1 MADSESALLV
11 FAKDPVA
18 GTVKTRLTQM
28 ITADEAAEVY
38 SAFLADAAVQ
48 YRDLD
53 IPLRYYIAPG
63 SAGSGVD
70 GHAIG
75 MPIGSVIREQYGEGL
90 GQRLTNAF
98 RDAFESGVSIAAVI
112 GTDHPTLPSVYVERA
127 FRELETPRRVVIG
140 PTVDGGFYLL
150 GMNEFR
156 PALFAGMTYSRP
168 DVFRRTIARAG
179 EEDVDVVVLPVW
191 YDVDTPA
198 SLIRL
203 WKDIRGGTAA
213 PTATRAVLSRIAEA
227 HGWG

>member
-1 MADSESALLV
+1 MTDSESALLV
-11 FAKDPVA
+11 FAKKPVA
-18 GTVKTRLTQM
+18 GTVKTRLTQL
-28 ITADEAAEVY
+28 ITAAEAAEVY

-53 IPLRYYIAPG
+53 AQLRYYIAPG
-63 SAGSGVD
+63 AAENGVD
-70 GHAIG
+70 RHAIG
-75 MPIGSVIREQYGEGL
+75 MPIDSVIRQQNGDGL
-90 GQRLTNAF
+90 GERLANAF
-98 RDAFESGVSIAAVI
+98 RDAFESGVALAAVI
-112 GTDHPTLPSVYVERA
+112 GTDHPTLPTVFVERA
-127 FRELETPRRVVIG
+127 FRELKSPRRVVIG

-168 DVFRRTIARAG
+168 DVFQTTIARAG
-179 EEDVDVVVLPVW
+179 EEGVDVVVLPMW